1 MLRRTAAMW
10 VVGTRII
17 DHLRNGM
24 LEAEKE
30 VGGTMSRLR
39 GVDMGQ
45 AGQAGRGMETRLLWM
60 S

>member
-45 AGQAGRGMETRLLWM
+45 AGQAGRGMETR
-60 S
+60 